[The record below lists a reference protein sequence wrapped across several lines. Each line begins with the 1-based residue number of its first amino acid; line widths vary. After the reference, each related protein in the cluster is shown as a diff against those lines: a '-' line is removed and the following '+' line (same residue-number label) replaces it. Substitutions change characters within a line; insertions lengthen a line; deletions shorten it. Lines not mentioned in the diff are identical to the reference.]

1 MGNRVAGY
9 LRDSPSVV
17 YLTDTIWFLL
27 MTQREIKDLQVTAIN
42 DYRKGLIT
50 RTQLLNIVHLLDR
63 KSFIQST

>member
-1 MGNRVAGY
+1 MGNYVAGY

-17 YLTDTIWFLL
+17 YLTHTIWFLL

>member
-1 MGNRVAGY
+1 
-9 LRDSPSVV
+9 
-17 YLTDTIWFLL
+17 

-63 KSFIQST
+63 KSFIQSTWTPST